1 MNFSVFITT
10 EAIANSKKVANSDT
24 FMRNAQICFAEKK
37 NVNQDIQKFAKME
50 KTVNSIKEKCALTGT
65 WKIAIEKLLRFLKEK

>member
-50 KTVNSIKEKCALTGT
+50 
-65 WKIAIEKLLRFLKEK
+65 